1 MKRIVF
7 LVVVCIAAMTTLSPA
22 ALIVQELFDGV
33 PLDTTI
39 NGQGDH
45 ATTLGLTGTWLA
57 NGTYGTRIFTAN
69 NFDVNYSLPG
79 PAYSAGSA
87 GGVYFDVYS
96 GSGGASWDTDI
107 YATRPLAAAIDFSS
121 SQTLYFSIRL
131 NNNGDTAMGLGLAA
145 GANGSAEFVGAGY
158 TWNSATDPY
167 GASANNCAYLTAGTL
182 DQALGG
188 NNNGPYAI
196 LVHTAAGTQNGAGL
210 VVGRLTISGA
220 GADLVDVRNYH
231 AGDTIDNDPSSV
243 TWDLQGGANSSMSA
257 THLLLWL
264 NGSGQGEIDAIRI
277 GTTWAD
283 VTGVPE
289 PSVAGLAVFAGAILA
304 LRRRLGKK

>member
-1 MKRIVF
+1 MKRIAL
-7 LVVVCIAAMTTLSPA
+7 LVVVCVAAMATLSPA
-22 ALIVQELFDGV
+22 AMIVQELFDGV
-33 PLDTTI
+33 PLDTTL
-39 NGQGDH
+39 NGQGDFT
-45 ATTLGLTGTWLA
+45 TTLGLSGTWLA
-57 NGTYGTRIFTAN
+57 NGTYGNLIYSAN
-69 NFDVNYSLPG
+69 NFDVDYSLPG
-79 PAYSAGSA
+79 PPYSAGSQ
-87 GGVYFDVYS
+87 GGLWYNSYT
-96 GSGGASWDTDI
+96 GSGAHWDTDI
-107 YATRPLAAAIDFSS
+107 YMTRPLATAVDFSS
-121 SQTLYFSIRL
+121 SQTLYFSVRL
-131 NNNGDTAMGLGLAA
+131 NNSGDTAMGLGLAA

-158 TWNSATDPY
+158 TWNTAADPY
-167 GASANNCAYLTAGTL
+167 GGAAGNSLYLSAGTL
-182 DQALGG
+182 DQAFGG

-196 LVHTAAGTQNGAGL
+196 LAHTAAGTQDGAGL
-210 VVGRLTISGA
+210 MVARLTLSGA
-220 GADLVDVRNYH
+220 GADTVDVRNYH

-243 TWDLQGGANSSMSA
+243 TWDLQGGADSSMSA